1 MGEAKLQVFRQFAE
15 LARVLGHAHRL
26 ELIELVSQGERS
38 VDRLAEVTGL
48 SIPNTSQHLQ
58 QLRRGGF
65 VQSRRMATSFTGSLT
80 VRSCRFIRR
89 SGLRRTNRAEVGKI
103 VSDYFQRLDHLEPV
117 SRKELG
123 RRLKAGTAVVLS
135 RPEDEYGAGPRPWT
149 LNIPMNELKRR
160 LAELPSEQEIVAYC
174 RGPYCVFSFEAV
186 ALLRKRGF
194 LVRRLEDGF
203 PEWKA
208 AGLAIEI
215 RLERRRSR
223 SGRTS
228 QSEASYEHI
237 GQGRRQ
243 AGCRS
248 VA

>member
-1 MGEAKLQVFRQFAE
+1 MGQAKLQIFEQFAE

-48 SIPNTSQHLQ
+48 SIANTSQHLQ

-65 VQSRRMATSFTGSLT
+65 VQSRRDGKRVLYRLADGPILSLIAAL
-80 VRSCRFIRR
+80 RSYAER
-89 SGLRRTNRAEVGKI
+89 NRAEIGKI
-103 VSDYFQRLDHLEPV
+103 VADYFQRLDQLEPI
-117 SRKELG
+117 SRKELAQ
-123 RRLKAGTAVVLS
+123 RLRAKSAIVLDV
-135 RPEDEYGAGPRPWT
+135 RPEDEFALGHVPGA
-149 LNIPMNELKRR
+149 LNIPINELKRR
-160 LAELPSEQEIVAYC
+160 LVELPKDQEIVAYC

-208 AGLAIEI
+208 AGLATE
-215 RLERRRSR
+215 S
-223 SGRTS
+223 
-228 QSEASYEHI
+228 AS
-237 GQGRRQ
+237 
-243 AGCRS
+243 A
-248 VA
+248 A

>member
-1 MGEAKLQVFRQFAE
+1 MGQAKLQVFEQFAE

-48 SIPNTSQHLQ
+48 SIANTSQHLQ

-65 VQSRRMATSFTGSLT
+65 VRSRREGKRVLYRLADGPILSLIAAL
-80 VRSCRFIRR
+80 RSYAER
-89 SGLRRTNRAEVGKI
+89 NRAEVGRI
-103 VSDYFQRLDHLEPV
+103 VSDYFQRLDQLEPV
-117 SRKELG
+117 SRKELAG
-123 RRLKAGTAVVLS
+123 RLKARTAVVLDV
-135 RPEDEYGAGPRPWT
+135 RPEDEYALGHVPGAR
-149 LNIPMNELKRR
+149 NIPMNELRRR
-160 LAELPSEQEIVAYC
+160 LAELPKDQEIVAYC

-208 AGLAIEI
+208 AGLATETAT
-215 RLERRRSR
+215 
-223 SGRTS
+223 G
-228 QSEASYEHI
+228 AS
-237 GQGRRQ
+237 
-243 AGCRS
+243 
-248 VA
+248 

>member
-1 MGEAKLQVFRQFAE
+1 MGQVKLQIFEQFAE

-48 SIPNTSQHLQ
+48 SIANTSQHLQ

-65 VQSRRMATSFTGSLT
+65 VQSRREGKRVLYRLADGPILALIAAL
-80 VRSCRFIRR
+80 RSYAER
-89 SGLRRTNRAEVGKI
+89 NRAEVGKI
-103 VSDYFQRLDHLEPV
+103 VSDYFRRLDQLEPV
-117 SRKELG
+117 SRKELA
-123 RRLKAGTAVVLS
+123 RRLKAKTAVVLDV
-135 RPEDEYGAGPRPWT
+135 RPEDEYALGHVAGA

-160 LAELPSEQEIVAYC
+160 LAELPRDQEIVAYC

-186 ALLRKRGF
+186 AVLRKRGF

-208 AGLAIEI
+208 AGLATE
-215 RLERRRSR
+215 S
-223 SGRTS
+223 
-228 QSEASYEHI
+228 A
-237 GQGRRQ
+237 Q
-243 AGCRS
+243 A
-248 VA
+248 A

>member
-1 MGEAKLQVFRQFAE
+1 MGQAKLQVFEQFAE

-48 SIPNTSQHLQ
+48 SIANTSQHLQ

-65 VQSRRMATSFTGSLT
+65 VQSRREGKRVLYRLADGPILSLIAAL
-80 VRSCRFIRR
+80 RSYAER
-89 SGLRRTNRAEVGKI
+89 NRAEVGKI
-103 VSDYFQRLDHLEPV
+103 VSDYFQRLDQLEPV
-117 SRKELG
+117 SRKELV
-123 RRLKAGTAVVLS
+123 RRLKARTAIVLDV
-135 RPEDEYGAGPRPWT
+135 RPEDEYALGHVPGA

-160 LAELPSEQEIVAYC
+160 LAELPKDQEIVAYC

-208 AGLAIEI
+208 AGFAIA
-215 RLERRRSR
+215 
-223 SGRTS
+223 GG
-228 QSEASYEHI
+228 AS
-237 GQGRRQ
+237 
-243 AGCRS
+243 
-248 VA
+248 